1 MLPKHTYVRNRD
13 PAINHDPIT
22 IEYRRKIVEKE
33 LENNIAQCRDLKENV
48 NEVRT
53 DILQYC
59 TNNQQLSNKWL
70 TIESQ
75 LNDLLDTFNH
85 TTKVNTIKRLNRL
98 YMGQIFLKNDVNS
111 FINLSNYELSNDEIE
126 FLNLGLNFH
135 IQPKYSKLHKQSE
148 CEILF
153 QSLLNLQD
161 RHLIEIDQR
170 LSDQLRAESNKHRNP
185 YHQSIITPKLRQAA
199 KSLKNNDNI
208 IIRKADKSSLY
219 IILNKAEY
227 LDKISAILQDHTK
240 FKPINKDPTQDI
252 KKKANKIIDAINAVS
267 DGPKLSK
274 IIGDYSPGY
283 IYGNVKTHKPNNPI
297 RPIIS
302 QVTTPTYQ
310 LSKTINKLITP
321 YIPSRYSLTSTDDFI
336 DLLHSSATDGHI
348 ASLDVESLFTN
359 VPVEATID
367 IICKYCYD
375 HPTLPKLKIPVQLL
389 RQLLSICTRES
400 AFRSPNGKLF
410 QQIDGIAMGSA
421 LGPTFANFY
430 MAHLEEL
437 LVPTMNPQP
446 TIYCRYVDDIFIQ
459 VSDTQHLERIKTD
472 FENNSV
478 LKFTIENNTNRRLPF
493 LDVCVDASGTAFDLS
508 VYRKETN
515 VGTCLNARS
524 ECPDKYKASVI
535 TSYLNRAYKISS
547 SWENMIQEIDKIK
560 QLLINNDFNNSA
572 VDYHIKKFLDK
583 KINPS
588 NNNHDSQNKS
598 NIDIFYQAQT
608 HSNYKLDERVLKD
621 IVYRNTQV
629 VDPNKKLNL
638 IIYYKNI
645 KTHNLVM
652 KNNLSPPPTVLQQS
666 NVIYQFECP
675 LSHGNVI
682 PRYVGFTQNKLSRR
696 LTMHLQQG
704 SIRNHFMDHHNSILT
719 RETIVNNTT
728 IIEKAQDRYHLAIKE
743 ALLIMNSNPIINK
756 QYDNFSNILRL
767 NTHRINASNC
777 STTTS
782 NLTPTVI
789 TSPTYE
795 PQPANIPA
803 NFNLHNSRNP
813 NINVNNNTISPNIQR
828 RIENL
833 LQFSQNSTH
842 QDEDRR
848 TPSPRR
854 LRPRRQI

>member
-1 MLPKHTYVRNRD
+1 M
-13 PAINHDPIT
+13 
-22 IEYRRKIVEKE
+22 
-33 LENNIAQCRDLKENV
+33 
-48 NEVRT
+48 
-53 DILQYC
+53 
-59 TNNQQLSNKWL
+59 
-70 TIESQ
+70 
-75 LNDLLDTFNH
+75 
-85 TTKVNTIKRLNRL
+85 
-98 YMGQIFLKNDVNS
+98 
-111 FINLSNYELSNDEIE
+111 
-126 FLNLGLNFH
+126 
-135 IQPKYSKLHKQSE
+135 
-148 CEILF
+148 
-153 QSLLNLQD
+153 
-161 RHLIEIDQR
+161 
-170 LSDQLRAESNKHRNP
+170 
-185 YHQSIITPKLRQAA
+185 
-199 KSLKNNDNI
+199 
-208 IIRKADKSSLY
+208 
-219 IILNKAEY
+219 
-227 LDKISAILQDHTK
+227 
-240 FKPINKDPTQDI
+240 
-252 KKKANKIIDAINAVS
+252 
-267 DGPKLSK
+267 
-274 IIGDYSPGY
+274 
-283 IYGNVKTHKPNNPI
+283 
-297 RPIIS
+297 
-302 QVTTPTYQ
+302 
-310 LSKTINKLITP
+310 
-321 YIPSRYSLTSTDDFI
+321 
-336 DLLHSSATDGHI
+336 
-348 ASLDVESLFTN
+348 
-359 VPVEATID
+359 
-367 IICKYCYD
+367 
-375 HPTLPKLKIPVQLL
+375 
-389 RQLLSICTRES
+389 
-400 AFRSPNGKLF
+400 
-410 QQIDGIAMGSA
+410 
-421 LGPTFANFY
+421 
-430 MAHLEEL
+430 
-437 LVPTMNPQP
+437 
-446 TIYCRYVDDIFIQ
+446 
-459 VSDTQHLERIKTD
+459 
-472 FENNSV
+472 
-478 LKFTIENNTNRRLPF
+478 PF

-598 NIDIFYQAQT
+598 NIDIFYEAQT
-608 HSNYKLDERVLKD
+608 HSNYKIDERVLKD

>member
-1 MLPKHTYVRNRD
+1 M
-13 PAINHDPIT
+13 
-22 IEYRRKIVEKE
+22 
-33 LENNIAQCRDLKENV
+33 
-48 NEVRT
+48 
-53 DILQYC
+53 
-59 TNNQQLSNKWL
+59 
-70 TIESQ
+70 
-75 LNDLLDTFNH
+75 
-85 TTKVNTIKRLNRL
+85 
-98 YMGQIFLKNDVNS
+98 
-111 FINLSNYELSNDEIE
+111 
-126 FLNLGLNFH
+126 
-135 IQPKYSKLHKQSE
+135 
-148 CEILF
+148 
-153 QSLLNLQD
+153 
-161 RHLIEIDQR
+161 
-170 LSDQLRAESNKHRNP
+170 
-185 YHQSIITPKLRQAA
+185 
-199 KSLKNNDNI
+199 
-208 IIRKADKSSLY
+208 
-219 IILNKAEY
+219 
-227 LDKISAILQDHTK
+227 
-240 FKPINKDPTQDI
+240 
-252 KKKANKIIDAINAVS
+252 
-267 DGPKLSK
+267 
-274 IIGDYSPGY
+274 
-283 IYGNVKTHKPNNPI
+283 
-297 RPIIS
+297 
-302 QVTTPTYQ
+302 TTPTYQ

-560 QLLINNDFNNSA
+560 QLLINNDFNNSV
-572 VDYHIKKFLDK
+572 VDYHINKFLDK